1 MPASSAPPHRP
12 PTSHLLPPLY
22 CLRLSV
28 IRPSATVVIPPP
40 SVHPPPRVHPPPW
53 RDEWRMHPMVGATP
67 RLSICIVAFRI
78 YLVSEASYNCLYR
91 PSGDHHH

>member
-1 MPASSAPPHRP
+1 
-12 PTSHLLPPLY
+12 
-22 CLRLSV
+22 
-28 IRPSATVVIPPP
+28 
-40 SVHPPPRVHPPPW
+40 
-53 RDEWRMHPMVGATP
+53 MVGATP